1 MSLPRIVD
9 AHVHL
14 WDLDVLPYPW
24 LDDPGSEPLRANYL
38 PDDLRADS
46 SGLDLAATVHV
57 QAEMSHELDP
67 VAETSWLAKL
77 ADAGDPPVPTVCV
90 GYADLRRPDLDDVL
104 ARHQE
109 YAFFRGV
116 RQEAWFDPTSARAD
130 VPRENLLD
138 DPRWVRGLGRLAV
151 RGLSFDLLVWD
162 HQLGQAAATFR
173 KLPGLPVVLEHLGV
187 PPAAPYLDRWRQGL
201 RDFAR
206 DVPWATLKLSALG
219 MAGGR
224 QMAGPLVREAIEIFG
239 PDRCLF
245 ASNFPVERP
254 IVTYHDVWA
263 TYDGLTADLS
273 PFEREALFAGT
284 ATRVY
289 RIAPT

>member
-24 LDDPGSEPLRANYL
+24 LDDPGCEPLRAAYL

-46 SGLDLAATVHV
+46 DGLDVAATVHV
-57 QAEMSHELDP
+57 QAEMSHDLDP
-67 VAETSWLAKL
+67 VAETRWLAEL
-77 ADAGDPPVPTVCV
+77 DAHVPTVCV
-90 GYADLRRPDLDDVL
+90 GYADLRRRDLDDVL

-116 RQEAWFDPTSARAD
+116 RQEAWFDPSSTRAD

-138 DPRWVRGLGRLAV
+138 DPRWIRGLGRPAA

-162 HQLGQAAATFR
+162 HQLGQAATIFR
-173 KLPGLPVVLEHLGV
+173 ELPELTVVLEHLGV

-206 DVPWATLKLSALG
+206 QVPSSRLKLSALG
-219 MAGGR
+219 MAGGCDVAR
-224 QMAGPLVREAIEIFG
+224 PLIREAIEIFG

-254 IVTYHDVWA
+254 SMTYHDVWA
-263 TYDGLTADLS
+263 TYDAVTADLS
-273 PFEREALFAGT
+273 PSEREALFYGT

-289 RIAPT
+289 RIPPT

>member
-1 MSLPRIVD
+1 VTLPRIVD
-9 AHVHL
+9 AHLHL

-24 LDDPGSEPLRANYL
+24 LDDPGCEPLRADYL

-46 SGLDLAATVHV
+46 EGLDLAATVHV

-67 VAETSWLAKL
+67 VSETSWLAEL
-77 ADAGDPPVPTVCV
+77 ARDGEPAVPTVCV

-116 RQEAWFDPTSARAD
+116 RQEAWFDPQSTRAD

-138 DPRWVRGLGRLAV
+138 DPRWVRGLDRLAL

-162 HQLGQAAATFR
+162 HQLRQAATIFR
-173 KLPGLPVVLEHLGV
+173 ELPDLTLVLEHLGV
-187 PPAAPYLDRWRQGL
+187 PPAAQYLDRWRQGL
-201 RDFAR
+201 RQFAR
-206 DVPWATLKLSALG
+206 QVPWARLKLSALG

-224 QMAGPLVREAIEIFG
+224 DVARPLIREAIEIFG

-254 IVTYHDVWA
+254 ALSYRGVWA
-263 TYDGLTADLS
+263 TYDAVTADLS
-273 PFEREALFAGT
+273 LSERAALFAGT
-284 ATRVY
+284 ATRIY
-289 RIAPT
+289 RIPAT